1 LPGLFT
7 LKNAAGK
14 IVPWKKDAGNVIE
27 FATQKGM
34 EYLFFIKP

>member
-7 LKNAAGK
+7 IKNSAGK
-14 IVPWKKDAGNVIE
+14 TISYKKDAKDVVE

-34 EYLFFIKP
+34 EYLFFIN